1 MNKKIGYIF
10 GLLVLG
16 LFVISACQQDTVG
29 RNIVD
34 KGIQQEAVERCP
46 GGVCPN
52 PDEGIGARQLDDF
65 EELPKGVVDIH
76 RCCIGS
82 GDNKQCGDFRLG
94 SCEGDSCAG
103 GAECERGTL
112 T

>member
-1 MNKKIGYIF
+1 MNKKISYIF

-76 RCCIGS
+76 RCCARHPTDLCTDWKS
-82 GDNKQCGDFRLG
+82 G
-94 SCEGDSCAG
+94 SCEGSCDG
-103 GAECERGTL
+103 GPCEGAEL
-112 T
+112 VL